1 MLYKESY
8 PSYVMLQER
17 IKSANLIM
25 KCPKLMAI
33 LQPTEKMVQKIEDSN
48 RLDLDTELESMETER
63 ITLKRERS
71 PSVLLSEEMSTKA
84 FCK

>member
-8 PSYVMLQER
+8 HGYFNPCTLQER
-17 IKSANLIM
+17 IKSANL

-33 LQPTEKMVQKIEDSN
+33 LDKMVQETEDSN
-48 RLDLDTELESMETER
+48 CLDPDTELESMETKR
-63 ITLKRERS
+63 ITLKRKRS
-71 PSVLLSEEMSTKA
+71 PSVEMSEEMSTKA